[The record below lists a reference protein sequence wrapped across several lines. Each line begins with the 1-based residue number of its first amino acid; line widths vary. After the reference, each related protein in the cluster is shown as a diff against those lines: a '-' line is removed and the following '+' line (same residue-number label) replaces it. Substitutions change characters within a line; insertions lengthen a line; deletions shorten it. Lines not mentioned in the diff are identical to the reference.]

1 MSYNKKEHELA
12 GKKLHLVG
20 RRKKLFI
27 ALVVVSF
34 VIAIGI
40 GGYYVYDNFFAINN
54 DSETATDGDGQIE
67 LSVSE
72 RAAKMASDGD
82 YAGGQRLLDDEL
94 ATTNTDSSS
103 QAGAYVKKAILA
115 VNNVQYDDAITF
127 ANKADNLSQNRMT
140 SRLLAQIYAKMGDT
154 AKALEYYQL
163 TISRYSEN
171 DKISDDEAQNY
182 YDDMQKI
189 QELSQ

>member
-1 MSYNKKEHELA
+1 MGDNVKK
-12 GKKLHLVG
+12 KKFIH
-20 RRKKLFI
+20 KSHKYHSKLKWLI
-27 ALVVVSF
+27 IVALVIIISV
-34 VIAIGI
+34 
-40 GGYYVYDNFFAINN
+40 GGVFAYYKFFSNKTN
-54 DSETATDGDGQIE
+54 TLPSTNE
-67 LSVSE
+67 LSSTE
-72 RAAKMASDGD
+72 KASQLATSGD
-82 YAGGQRLLDDEL
+82 YIAGQKILDEEL
-94 ATTNTDSSS
+94 SKQTDDV
-103 QAGAYVKKAILA
+103 GKIDAYVNKAILA
-115 VNNVQYDDAITF
+115 TNNEKYDDAITF